1 MEEQLKKEADKFNKD
16 EKTAVIDGKSKQIL
30 DLDDILNG
38 TSDVAS
44 RLRNLK
50 KFGVTNEQIGQFL
63 EVFGNVARQ
72 DEEGDVLLELEKVFN
87 LFVDKISQA
96 PNGVVINPNTG
107 KEIWPDRTRVWSYT
121 KDRHEENVANNLV
134 YWGDYSSRRCWYPS
148 RRY

>member
-107 KEIWPDRTRVWSYT
+107 EID
-121 KDRHEENVANNLV
+121 EE
-134 YWGDYSSRRCWYPS
+134 
-148 RRY
+148 